1 MSGEKSLTTLLKLMQ
16 PQLLEEE
23 YVFCSVP
30 VEQIGILEVAPVCQF
45 RESEGIT
52 LIITRQEAE
61 RASLNYKFVF
71 RMITLLIHS
80 SLEAVGFLAA
90 ITNKLASSGISVNA
104 VSAYYHDHLFVP
116 TEKVEQVMQLLNE
129 MSK

>member
-1 MSGEKSLTTLLKLMQ
+1 MSGEKSLTTLLKSMQ

-52 LIITRQEAE
+52 LIVTKQEAE
-61 RASLNYKFVF
+61 SASLNYEFVS
-71 RMITLLIHS
+71 RMITLLVHS
-80 SLEAVGFLAA
+80 SLEAVGLLAA
-90 ITNKLASSGISVNA
+90 ITNELASKGISVNA

-116 TEKVEQVMQLLNE
+116 TEKAEQVMQLLKE